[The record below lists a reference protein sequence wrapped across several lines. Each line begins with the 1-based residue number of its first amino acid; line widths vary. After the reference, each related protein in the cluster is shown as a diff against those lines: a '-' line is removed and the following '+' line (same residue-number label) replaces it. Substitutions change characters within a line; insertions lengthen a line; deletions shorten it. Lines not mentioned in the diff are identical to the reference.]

1 MNILFF
7 ITPKAET
14 AYIPD
19 SCTLRQALEKMEYHK
34 YTAIPILDKAGH
46 YVGTLTEGDLL
57 RAIKD
62 YYNLNMHEAED
73 INILKIRRRWKMD
86 PVNINCDIEDLMQVA
101 MRQNFVPVV
110 DDNGVFIGIITR
122 KAIIQYCI
130 EHSDLGKKK
139 ERKKN

>member
-1 MNILFF
+1 M
-7 ITPKAET
+7 
-14 AYIPD
+14 
-19 SCTLRQALEKMEYHK
+19 
-34 YTAIPILDKAGH
+34 
-46 YVGTLTEGDLL
+46 GTLTEGDLL

-73 INILKIRRRWKMD
+73 INILKVRRRWKMD

-130 EHSDLGKKK
+130 EHSDLGKKR